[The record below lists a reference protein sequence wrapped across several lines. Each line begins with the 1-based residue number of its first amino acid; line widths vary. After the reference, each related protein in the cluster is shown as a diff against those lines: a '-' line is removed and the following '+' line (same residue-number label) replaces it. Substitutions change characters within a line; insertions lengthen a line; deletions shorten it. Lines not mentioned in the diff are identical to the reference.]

1 MMEQPMLSRR
11 VGAEAFGT
19 FCLVFAGTGAAVVN
33 EVTGGGVTHVGVA
46 LTFGLVVMAMVCALG
61 NVSGCHI
68 NPAVTFGLCAAGQFD
83 RCLVLPY
90 IGSQCVGALLASG
103 TLRMLF
109 PESRSLGATIPA
121 GSELQ
126 SLMLEFLLTL
136 ILMFVVLSVSA
147 GDGDE
152 RLPSGIV
159 IGGVIGFEALFAGP
173 ISGASMNPARSL
185 APAVVSMH
193 LDQVWIYLVGP
204 IAGALAG
211 VPLCRFIHSS
221 PCGGSGD
228 SGERS

>member
-1 MMEQPMLSRR
+1 MEQPMLSRR
-11 VGAEAFGT
+11 LGAEACGT

-46 LTFGLVVMAMVCALG
+46 LTFGLVVMAMIYALG

-68 NPAVTFGLCAAGQFD
+68 NPAVTFGLCAAGRFD

-90 IGSQCVGALLASG
+90 IGSQCVGAFLASA

-109 PESRSLGATIPA
+109 PESNALGATVPT
-121 GSELQ
+121 GGDLQ
-126 SLMLEFLLTL
+126 SLVLEYMLTL
-136 ILMFVVLSVSA
+136 ILMFVILSVSA
-147 GDGDE
+147 GGDDGS
-152 RLPSGIV
+152 RVGGIV

-193 LDQVWIYLVGP
+193 LDHVWIYIVGP
-204 IAGALAG
+204 IAGALVA
-211 VPLCRFIHSS
+211 VPLWHFVCSP
-221 PCGGSGD
+221 PCGDPGD
-228 SGERS
+228 SGRCS